1 MDEHLYTIRMKSV
14 QRTIEQLRKNNMQ
27 AHFIPTIAQVKTEVK
42 ARLSKG
48 VTVAVGGS
56 VSLAEAGI
64 LELLQSG
71 DYAFLD
77 RYAPNLT
84 GEDIRQI
91 YTASFAADVYLS
103 SVNAITEHGE
113 LYCVDGTGNRVA
125 ALLYGPKEVIIVAS
139 WDKIVP
145 DLAQAVLRVKH
156 IAAPTNATRL
166 KKNTYCTEQGHC
178 ISAKLDSEN
187 LMALRAGQCP
197 ETICASYV
205 VLSNQRIKDRIT
217 VLIVGESLGY

>member
-1 MDEHLYTIRMKSV
+1 MDEHFYTIRMKAV
-14 QRTIEQLRKNNMQ
+14 QRTIEQLKKNNMQ

-42 ARLSKG
+42 SRVPKG
-48 VTVAVGGS
+48 ATVAVGGS

-64 LELLQSG
+64 LDLLRNG

-84 GEDIRQI
+84 REDIRQI
-91 YTASFAADVYLS
+91 YIASFGADVYLS

-113 LYCVDGTGNRVA
+113 LYCVDGTSNRVA
-125 ALLYGPKEVIIVAS
+125 ALLYGPKEVIIIAS

-145 DLAQAVLRVKH
+145 DLAHAVLRVKH
-156 IAAPTNATRL
+156 IAAPANATRL
-166 KKNTYCTEQGHC
+166 KKDTCCTEHGHC
-178 ISAKLDSEN
+178 VSARIDSGH
-187 LMALRAGQCP
+187 LMALRAGQCAD
-197 ETICASYV
+197 TICANYV
-205 VLSNQRIKDRIT
+205 VMSNQRVADRIT